1 MTSVRVMPSSTICS
15 DAASTERCPRSRG
28 KTGGQRGTKRRSG
41 DAIAGVGFLSW
52 AEQAVKQSSL
62 ARPSFLDRLAWH
74 PPGCEAERQRDDHNV
89 VERPDHGKKLRDQI
103 DRADHPH
110 CGDRH
115 GDLGGARNPRV
126 LA

>member
-1 MTSVRVMPSSTICS
+1 MRGDIVLGAI
-15 DAASTERCPRSRG
+15 TE
-28 KTGGQRGTKRRSG
+28 RRSG
-41 DAIAGVGFLSW
+41 DAIAGVGFLIGRW
-52 AEQAVKQSSL
+52 GHCWPEQAVEESSL
-62 ARPSFLDRLAWH
+62 ARPSFLDRLSWH
-74 PPGCEAERQRDDHNV
+74 PPGREAERQRDYHNV

-103 DRADHPH
+103 DRADYPH